1 MDPTRS
7 ARSAEVYRL
16 TAEGLRSMI
25 PEDQL
30 PMPADTLVRVL
41 HAMTDGLILKRIMM
55 PELVGDEV
63 VHAAFAAI
71 AGVRTP

>member
-1 MDPTRS
+1 
-7 ARSAEVYRL
+7 
-16 TAEGLRSMI
+16 MI